1 MQRARRCGSVESAE
15 CSTRETIKFF
25 RQTGRRRGRS
35 HSGSS
40 GSKKSKGIFAGETRS
55 RPVQTLRETSSLLLG
70 GTKGLPSPDAERGG
84 DVGARAALEPG
95 CRLSEVRGSESQ
107 SRRGVGLQPRCP
119 RLPFLLPEPRM
130 EGREGMGAGVGGGG
144 GATSMNRQR
153 AVLGLAEDICSLA
166 SSAGRWPSG
175 RWHCPAHL
183 RTPTPCPVLMI
194 PGNKAILTVSWG
206 WGHVEFQG
214 WELTSGPTL
223 WALTATL
230 ILPSSPGERPR
241 LPAGGVLT
249 TFSSLLLCRLLKSSP
264 PLASPSS
271 FSLQL
276 THRAH
281 GGQIPL

>member
-1 MQRARRCGSVESAE
+1 MQERRAPGRFRLYGRPARSSSVAQRACR
-15 CSTRETIKFF
+15 
-25 RQTGRRRGRS
+25 
-35 HSGSS
+35 
-40 GSKKSKGIFAGETRS
+40 
-55 RPVQTLRETSSLLLG
+55 
-70 GTKGLPSPDAERGG
+70 PDAERGG

-183 RTPTPCPVLMI
+183 RTPTPLSRSNDPREQSNTDCVLGMGARGI
-194 PGNKAILTVSWG
+194 SRLGA
-206 WGHVEFQG
+206 HVWSHPLGTE
-214 WELTSGPTL
+214 SHVNS
-223 WALTATL
+223 AVK
-230 ILPSSPGERPR
+230 PGERPR